1 MLVAPGVATPLE
13 GIIFGE
19 DVGCSGAAPEET
31 PGPGL
36 PDWMMATRDA
46 VFPLWGIILEQSLAS
61 GGSEVEQRVPSL
73 VDDGGSWW
81 HGVAKA
87 Q

>member
-1 MLVAPGVATPLE
+1 VAPGVATPLE

-19 DVGCSGAAPEET
+19 DVGCSGASPEET

-36 PDWMMATRDA
+36 PDWMMAMRDA
-46 VFPLWGIILEQSLAS
+46 VLPPRGIIWEQSLAS
-61 GGSEVEQRVPSL
+61 GGSEVEQRIPSH

-81 HGVAKA
+81 RGAAKA